1 MRRCRCCYPYNVLAL
16 FLFSTLCV
24 CIVCM
29 CAHTP
34 TRIQGVILSKLQVA
48 VSCDSR
54 GSSSLIGTLVRLSK
68 RDYST
73 QKVVHTACICVYK
86 RSPGNCVC
94 MPGARSLPPR
104 AVAPVPAFLRL
115 LFLHASSLHHS
126 SKFFQKF
133 YFWHQSAQAQPCFL
147 PVTAART
154 FSPCAQPHAPMWTFT
169 LASPSLPVPCPL
181 PLSPARAPGRVRVRV
196 PSPPSLLSLS
206 LSRAHAL
213 PLCDACMRKEEM
225 SRPSSSL
232 VRACNPSPPCI
243 LPPPLPPPV
252 P

>member
-94 MPGARSLPPR
+94 MIARLTITAALRLTASAQGLSRHLARMPSAFVCNFPLHCE
-104 AVAPVPAFLRL
+104 AAAWVAAGIPVPYVCVCV
-115 LFLHASSLHHS
+115 S
-126 SKFFQKF
+126 
-133 YFWHQSAQAQPCFL
+133 
-147 PVTAART
+147 V
-154 FSPCAQPHAPMWTFT
+154 
-169 LASPSLPVPCPL
+169 
-181 PLSPARAPGRVRVRV
+181 
-196 PSPPSLLSLS
+196 
-206 LSRAHAL
+206 
-213 PLCDACMRKEEM
+213 
-225 SRPSSSL
+225 
-232 VRACNPSPPCI
+232 
-243 LPPPLPPPV
+243 
-252 P
+252 